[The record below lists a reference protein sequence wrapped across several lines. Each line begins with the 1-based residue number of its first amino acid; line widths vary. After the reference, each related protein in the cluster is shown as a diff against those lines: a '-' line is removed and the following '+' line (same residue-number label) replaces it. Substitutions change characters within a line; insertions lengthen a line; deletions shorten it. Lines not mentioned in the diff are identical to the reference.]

1 MKSFMLAL
9 QFISR
14 IYIINVSF
22 DEVAFGKAT
31 KFFPVV
37 GLILGAITAAVYRL
51 CVPVFP
57 AEVSAA
63 LAVLTMVLLTGGI
76 HLDGFMDSLDGLFS
90 GRDRERKLEIMK
102 DSRIGAFGAVGL
114 VSLFLMKYT
123 VILRLPPEFLYPLLI
138 LAPAVSRWAIVICIK
153 FFPYLREQGLGKLYS
168 QYTGWSEF
176 IIATVLVTC
185 VTVLLAGLPGLVL
198 MVICGFM
205 AWLMCR
211 RVFRQLGGLTGDIY
225 GAVNEL
231 IEVLVLLFSYPV
243 LKYIPHILI
252 RF

>member
-14 IYIINVSF
+14 IYIFNVSF

-31 KFFPVV
+31 RFFPVV

-51 CVPVFP
+51 CVTVFP
-57 AEVSAA
+57 SEVSAA

-114 VSLFLMKYT
+114 VALFLLKYT

-138 LAPAVSRWAIVICIK
+138 LAPVVSRWTMVIGIK

-176 IIATVLVTC
+176 IFATVLVIGI
-185 VTVLLAGLPGLVL
+185 TVFLAGLPGLVL
-198 MVICGFM
+198 LVFCGLF
-205 AWLMCR
+205 ALLMCR
-211 RVFRQLGGLTGDIY
+211 RVCRQLGGLTGDIY
-225 GAVNEL
+225 GAVNE
-231 IEVLVLLFSYPV
+231 ITEVLVLMLSYPV
-243 LKYIPHILI
+243 LKYIPHIWT

>member
-14 IYIINVSF
+14 IYIFNVSF

-31 KFFPVV
+31 RFFPVV
-37 GLILGAITAAVYRL
+37 GLILGTITSIVYYL
-51 CVPVFP
+51 SVWVFP
-57 AEVSAA
+57 AEVTAA
-63 LAVLTMVLLTGGI
+63 LTVLTMVFLTGGM
-76 HLDGFMDSLDGLFS
+76 HLDGFMDSMDGLFS
-90 GRDRERKLEIMK
+90 GRDRERQLEIMR

-114 VSLFLMKYT
+114 VSLFLLKYV
-123 VILRLPPEFLYPLLI
+123 VILKLPFEFIYPLLI
-138 LAPAVSRWAIVICIK
+138 LAPVIGRWTIVICIK

-176 IIATVLVTC
+176 IIATVFVTGI
-185 VTVLLAGLPGLVL
+185 TVLLAGLPGLILLVA
-198 MVICGFM
+198 CGFL
-205 AWLMCR
+205 ALLMCR
-211 RVFRQLGGLTGDIY
+211 RVSRQLGGLTGDIY
-225 GAVNEL
+225 GAVNE
-231 IEVLVLLFSYPV
+231 ITEVLVLMLSYPV